1 MPSALMGVCC
11 SSVDTASFS
20 DVVSYRQDDLVE
32 SDGGRDLAVNI
43 TLVETCRWCL

>member
-11 SSVDTASFS
+11 LSVDTTSCS
-20 DVVSYRQDDLVE
+20 DVVSYREDDLVQ

-43 TLVETCRWCL
+43 TLVESSRWCL